1 MSDVRPQPVQRR
13 SSDVIPHANSEPLPR
28 WIDWLVLAV
37 TLVVAATAI
46 FYTVQ
51 VGAFNVSLTDDAL
64 WSWHLIRACGLVA
77 YALLTGSTLW
87 GIFLSSRVIKDWSP
101 GALSLLL
108 HSATSWLAIV
118 FAGIHGIL
126 LLFDTYY
133 QFQPSN
139 LLIPF
144 TGPYRPIPVGLG
156 VIGLYLLVVIS
167 ISFNLR
173 RWIGNRAWR
182 LVHYLS
188 YAAFVLITVHVLLAG
203 TDAVQPGMRIVLGIF
218 AFTVTALVLVRIGR
232 AVGVARQL
240 G

>member
-77 YALLTGSTLW
+77 YALLTASTLW

-101 GALSLLL
+101 GPLSLLL
-108 HSATSWLAIV
+108 HATTSWLAVIFSIV
-118 FAGIHGIL
+118 HAVL
-126 LLFDTYY
+126 LLFDNYY
-133 QFQPSN
+133 QFTPSN
-139 LLIPF
+139 LLVPF
-144 TGPYRPIPVGLG
+144 TGPYRPTWVGLG
-156 VIGLYLLVVIS
+156 ILGLYLIGVIT
-167 ISFNLR
+167 ISFSLR
-173 RWIGNRAWR
+173 KLIGQRAWQW
-182 LVHYLS
+182 LHYTS
-188 YAAFVLITVHVLLAG
+188 YIGFALI
-203 TDAVQPGMRIVLGIF
+203 
-218 AFTVTALVLVRIGR
+218 
-232 AVGVARQL
+232 
-240 G
+240 